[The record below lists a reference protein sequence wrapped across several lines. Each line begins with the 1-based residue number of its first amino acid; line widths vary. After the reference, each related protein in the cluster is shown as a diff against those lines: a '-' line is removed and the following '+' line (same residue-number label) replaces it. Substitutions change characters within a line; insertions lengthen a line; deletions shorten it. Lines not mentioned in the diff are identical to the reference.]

1 MRGPKVESLVLN
13 DILAG
18 GEWRT
23 DLQWFWRVPSHINIL
38 ESHSYL
44 SLLRILAQEGGDM
57 RFSALLDSQ
66 VAKCSHAKGRSSSV
80 ALTPSLRKAAAIQ
93 VASGLYGSVG
103 FAPTRLNVADDPTR
117 DVAVRQ
123 PALRSILEGAP
134 LEFIQQLHS
143 LQFSRV
149 LAGWVRLVILLG
161 FLPAKLHAL
170 PTSGLSADPSFVL
183 DFNCPAAGTNWIFV
197 FLIVCGIS
205 LSFWTSATFQPPVSL
220 RSISIPQKPLKF
232 FGEQCNHRSHC
243 PPLFWFLLVTCDAM
257 ESGGR
262 SNADQLRAARRFGN
276 TLHTDRVMKP
286 QTGRRRDKLIDDFE
300 SWALASCGVSVVG
313 MLDAVSVDSEAI
325 STMLVAYGKSLYYSG
340 RPYGVYSESIN
351 AVVSRRGCLRRQ
363 FCTAWDLAFS
373 WVADEPASHHPA
385 MPVSVLLAISSLAML
400 WAWPVEAGIFL
411 LTWAG
416 LLRIGEVIGAY
427 RRDLIL
433 PQDASPGTLC
443 ALLRI
448 TTPKTRGRAA
458 RHQSARIDQ
467 SDLVEYLAHVFGG
480 YKRDQKLWPMSSST
494 LRKRLNLLQSAL
506 GLPTRKSHDS
516 LYRLTLGHL
525 ELGGDRFAAKVR
537 GFGIGQ
543 T

>member
-1 MRGPKVESLVLN
+1 
-13 DILAG
+13 
-18 GEWRT
+18 
-23 DLQWFWRVPSHINIL
+23 
-38 ESHSYL
+38 
-44 SLLRILAQEGGDM
+44 
-57 RFSALLDSQ
+57 
-66 VAKCSHAKGRSSSV
+66 
-80 ALTPSLRKAAAIQ
+80 
-93 VASGLYGSVG
+93 
-103 FAPTRLNVADDPTR
+103 
-117 DVAVRQ
+117 
-123 PALRSILEGAP
+123 
-134 LEFIQQLHS
+134 
-143 LQFSRV
+143 
-149 LAGWVRLVILLG
+149 
-161 FLPAKLHAL
+161 
-170 PTSGLSADPSFVL
+170 
-183 DFNCPAAGTNWIFV
+183 
-197 FLIVCGIS
+197 
-205 LSFWTSATFQPPVSL
+205 
-220 RSISIPQKPLKF
+220 
-232 FGEQCNHRSHC
+232 
-243 PPLFWFLLVTCDAM
+243 
-257 ESGGR
+257 
-262 SNADQLRAARRFGN
+262 
-276 TLHTDRVMKP
+276 MKP